1 MVEPDNMLS
10 TSTLEDEDKKIC
22 THTSTATADKSGDT
36 KDRKKH
42 NDDDDNDNDNDKEQ
56 DKDETGSTANN
67 KDNST
72 KDITSSS
79 SSSSS
84 VAMKRMSS
92 TASLSESSSKR
103 VKQEDTTTTEGPN
116 TEEKARSPS
125 ALIEI
130 VNDFARD
137 HFDDQ
142 GNTYPLLYN
151 GTGPISPILNENE
164 YLRGYYDEQFVDES
178 KTSDTEAKTD
188 WEEEGRQQPQQVPSA
203 ASSSENIVPTG
214 MPSTDHSLSS
224 IQSRRKSYQQIEHE
238 RKEKRW
244 EKFLHVLFST
254 DYALQPTRK
263 RQTMTSK
270 KGSSTETKQSTSS
283 VKTDTKNFHPIH
295 AWVRCLCSPY
305 IGLEQAHSYGVW
317 SVLHEMRQRIPEE
330 FSVRDE
336 TDGNRTVFQT
346 LAEKKA
352 ADCKLSIEEKRD
364 IVECIMEAN
373 YKAVH
378 LPRQSDGRLIGHV
391 ALEDGWPCKDQLL
404 KKMSATCA

>member
-1 MVEPDNMLS
+1 MLEPDNMLS
-10 TSTLEDEDKKIC
+10 TSTIEDDDKKLC
-22 THTSTATADKSGDT
+22 TQHTSKATADKGNDT
-36 KDRKKH
+36 KDTNKH
-42 NDDDDNDNDNDKEQ
+42 NNDEDKEHDNDNDK
-56 DKDETGSTANN
+56 TGSTSKN
-67 KDNST
+67 KDNSI
-72 KDITSSS
+72 KDMTSSS

-103 VKQEDTTTTEGPN
+103 VKQEDTIDGPN

-188 WEEEGRQQPQQVPSA
+188 WEEEGRDREQPPQVPSV
-203 ASSSENIVPTG
+203 ASSSENIDPSMPT
-214 MPSTDHSLSS
+214 TEYSLSS
-224 IQSRRKSYQQIEHE
+224 IQSRRKSYQQVEHE
-238 RKEKRW
+238 RKERRW
-244 EKFLHVLFST
+244 ERFLHILYST

-263 RQTMTSK
+263 RQIVTSK
-270 KGSSTETKQSTSS
+270 KSSTKTKQATSS
-283 VKTDTKNFHPIH
+283 AEKDTKNFHPIH

-305 IGLEQAHSYGVW
+305 IGLEQAHSYGAW

-336 TDGNRTVFQT
+336 TDDNRTGKSFIFI
-346 LAEKKA
+346 L
-352 ADCKLSIEEKRD
+352 
-364 IVECIMEAN
+364 
-373 YKAVH
+373 
-378 LPRQSDGRLIGHV
+378 
-391 ALEDGWPCKDQLL
+391 
-404 KKMSATCA
+404 

>member
-1 MVEPDNMLS
+1 MEPDNMLS
-10 TSTLEDEDKKIC
+10 TGTLEEDDKKVC
-22 THTSTATADKSGDT
+22 AHTSTATADKGGDT
-36 KDRKKH
+36 KKH
-42 NDDDDNDNDNDKEQ
+42 NDDDDKEHDE
-56 DKDETGSTANN
+56 DKDDTGSKSTANN

-84 VAMKRMSS
+84 VAMKRRSS
-92 TASLSESSSKR
+92 TASESSTKR
-103 VKQEDTTTTEGPN
+103 VKQEETTTSDDGPN
-116 TEEKARSPS
+116 SEEKARCPS

-137 HFDDQ
+137 HFDNQ
-142 GNTYPLLYN
+142 GNQ
-151 GTGPISPILNENE
+151 PISPILNENE
-164 YLRGYYDEQFVDES
+164 YLRGYYDEQLDES

-188 WEEEGRQQPQQVPSA
+188 WEEEGREQPQQIPSV
-203 ASSSENIVPTG
+203 ASSSDNVDPSV
-214 MPSTDHSLSS
+214 PSTEYSLSS
-224 IQSRRKSYQQIEHE
+224 IQNRRKSYQQIEHE

-244 EKFLHVLFST
+244 EKFLHILFST
-254 DYALQPTRK
+254 DYALRPTRK
-263 RQTMTSK
+263 RQTETPK

-295 AWVRCLCSPY
+295 AWIRCLCSPY

-336 TDGNRTVFQT
+336 SDGNRTVFQT
-346 LAEKKA
+346 LAENKA
-352 ADCKLSIEEKRD
+352 AACKLSVEEKRD

-391 ALEDGWPCKDQLL
+391 AVENGWPGCKEKLL
-404 KKMSATCA
+404 KTATCA

>member
-1 MVEPDNMLS
+1 MLS
-10 TSTLEDEDKKIC
+10 TGTLEEDDKKVC
-22 THTSTATADKSGDT
+22 KHEQHTSTATAEKGGDT
-36 KDRKKH
+36 QDTKKH
-42 NDDDDNDNDNDKEQ
+42 NDDDDEDNDNDDDQ
-56 DKDETGSTANN
+56 RGSTANN

-103 VKQEDTTTTEGPN
+103 VKQEDTTDGPN

-125 ALIEI
+125 ALVEI

-188 WEEEGRQQPQQVPSA
+188 WEEVREQPQEVPSA
-203 ASSSENIVPTG
+203 ASSENIDPS
-214 MPSTDHSLSS
+214 MPSTDYSLSS
-224 IQSRRKSYQQIEHE
+224 VQSRRKSYQQVEYE

-244 EKFLHVLFST
+244 ERFLHILFST

-263 RQTMTSK
+263 RQTVTSK
-270 KGSSTETKQSTSS
+270 KSGTTETKQATSS
-283 VKTDTKNFHPIH
+283 AETDTKNFHPIH

-317 SVLHEMRQRIPEE
+317 SVIHEMRQRIPEE

-336 TDGNRTVFQT
+336 TDGNRTVFQS
-346 LAEKKA
+346 LAENKA

-364 IVECIMEAN
+364 IIECIMEAN

-391 ALEDGWPCKDQLL
+391 AVENGWPVKDLL
-404 KKMSATCA
+404 ERKTSATCA

>member
-1 MVEPDNMLS
+1 MVEPDTMLS
-10 TSTLEDEDKKIC
+10 TSTLEDDDKKVC
-22 THTSTATADKSGDT
+22 THTSTATADNGDT

-42 NDDDDNDNDNDKEQ
+42 NTDDDNDKEH
-56 DKDETGSTANN
+56 DIDETGSTSNN

-92 TASLSESSSKR
+92 TASLSEGSSSKR
-103 VKQEDTTTTEGPN
+103 VKKEEPN

-188 WEEEGRQQPQQVPSA
+188 WEEVREQPQEVPSA
-203 ASSSENIVPTG
+203 ASSENIDPS
-214 MPSTDHSLSS
+214 MPSTDYSLSS
-224 IQSRRKSYQQIEHE
+224 IQSRRKSYQQVEYE

-244 EKFLHVLFST
+244 ERFLHILFST
-254 DYALQPTRK
+254 DYALRPTRK
-263 RQTMTSK
+263 RQTVTSK
-270 KGSSTETKQSTSS
+270 KSGTTETKQATSS
-283 VKTDTKNFHPIH
+283 AETDTKNFHPIH

-317 SVLHEMRQRIPEE
+317 SVIHEMRQRIPEE

-336 TDGNRTVFQT
+336 TDGNRTVFQS
-346 LAEKKA
+346 LAENKA

-364 IVECIMEAN
+364 IIECIMEAN

-391 ALEDGWPCKDQLL
+391 AVENGWPVKDLL
-404 KKMSATCA
+404 ERKTSATCA

>member
-1 MVEPDNMLS
+1 MLS
-10 TSTLEDEDKKIC
+10 TSTLEGDDKKVC
-22 THTSTATADKSGDT
+22 THTSTATADKGGDT

-42 NDDDDNDNDNDKEQ
+42 NDDDDNDND
-56 DKDETGSTANN
+56 ETGSTANN

-72 KDITSSS
+72 KDISSS

-84 VAMKRMSS
+84 STVAMKRMSS

-103 VKQEDTTTTEGPN
+103 VKQEETTTSDVGPN
-116 TEEKARSPS
+116 SEEKARSPS

-137 HFDDQ
+137 HFDNQ

-151 GTGPISPILNENE
+151 GVGPISPILNENE
-164 YLRGYYDEQFVDES
+164 YLRGYYDEQLDES

-188 WEEEGRQQPQQVPSA
+188 WEEEGRDREQPPQVPSV
-203 ASSSENIVPTG
+203 ASSSENIDPS
-214 MPSTDHSLSS
+214 MPATEYSLSS
-224 IQSRRKSYQQIEHE
+224 IQNRRKSYQQVEHE

-244 EKFLHVLFST
+244 ERFLHILFST

-263 RQTMTSK
+263 RQAVTSK
-270 KGSSTETKQSTSS
+270 KGSSTETKQSTPP

-330 FSVRDE
+330 FSARDE
-336 TDGNRTVFQT
+336 TDGNRTGKFYLMNLCVHMKCWCVF
-346 LAEKKA
+346 AS
-352 ADCKLSIEEKRD
+352 SI
-364 IVECIMEAN
+364 
-373 YKAVH
+373 H
-378 LPRQSDGRLIGHV
+378 
-391 ALEDGWPCKDQLL
+391 
-404 KKMSATCA
+404 

>member
-1 MVEPDNMLS
+1 MEPDNMLS

-42 NDDDDNDNDNDKEQ
+42 NDDDDDDN
-56 DKDETGSTANN
+56 DETGSTANN

-72 KDITSSS
+72 KDIT

-103 VKQEDTTTTEGPN
+103 VKQEEKPTKDIGPN
-116 TEEKARSPS
+116 SEEKARSPS

-137 HFDDQ
+137 HFDNQ

-164 YLRGYYDEQFVDES
+164 YLRGYYDEQFLDES

-188 WEEEGRQQPQQVPSA
+188 WEDGREQPQEVPSA
-203 ASSSENIVPTG
+203 TSSSENIDPS
-214 MPSTDHSLSS
+214 MPSTDYSLSS
-224 IQSRRKSYQQIEHE
+224 IQSRRKSYQQVEYE

-244 EKFLHVLFST
+244 ERFLHILFST

-263 RQTMTSK
+263 RQTVTSK
-270 KGSSTETKQSTSS
+270 KSSTTETKQATSS
-283 VKTDTKNFHPIH
+283 AETDTKNFHPIH

-336 TDGNRTVFQT
+336 NDGNRTVFQT
-346 LAEKKA
+346 LAENKA

-391 ALEDGWPCKDQLL
+391 AVENGWPVKDMLL
-404 KKMSATCA
+404 KKVSATCA

>member
-1 MVEPDNMLS
+1 MEPDNMLS
-10 TSTLEDEDKKIC
+10 TSTLEDDDKNVYQP
-22 THTSTATADKSGDT
+22 TSTATADDGDT
-36 KDRKKH
+36 KDTNKH
-42 NDDDDNDNDNDKEQ
+42 NDDDDKEHDNDNDK
-56 DKDETGSTANN
+56 TGSKANN

-92 TASLSESSSKR
+92 TASLSESSSSKR
-103 VKQEDTTTTEGPN
+103 VKQEDTTDGPN

-188 WEEEGRQQPQQVPSA
+188 WEEEGRDREQPLQVPSV
-203 ASSSENIVPTG
+203 ASSSENIDPSMPT
-214 MPSTDHSLSS
+214 TEYSLSS

-244 EKFLHVLFST
+244 ERFLHILFST

-263 RQTMTSK
+263 RQTVTSK

-336 TDGNRTVFQT
+336 NDGNRSVFQI
-346 LAEKKA
+346 LAENKA
-352 ADCKLSIEEKRD
+352 ADCKLSNEEKRD

-391 ALEDGWPCKDQLL
+391 ALENGWPGCKDVLL